1 MKSFKKFVTEVSA
14 QKASKDF
21 EDYIWQ
27 LAVLSGGKETNVKKL
42 TKLIDKKLSTVPTD
56 KIEQTAKAVS
66 HLNKKF
72 KKKWTKGYNANFANK
87 TKPEYGSKSAK
98 ADIVLESGNKK
109 YGISIKMEGDIV
121 VASAQGK
128 DEFQSIFYSTLDYF
142 EKKHSEVDLSE
153 YKGNIK
159 AIKKQVK
166 YIKENFVG
174 ESITRKLKD
183 GYFEKLR
190 TRKEFADEGEFL
202 DSLQKEIEKRNK
214 ENQNEWVE
222 YMDNTRIKIVDDLKK
237 VLQDNDKL
245 HHYIVWEALSSILK
259 YKGKL
264 PSAQYILSPSGC
276 YDITDPDSKYIADVA
291 ASSQI
296 DFRGM
301 LHGKIRSG
309 AGVAIRYYLK
319 KQDMGMTNIFDELN
333 KMDISMKW
341 DLKASKFN
349 KLTKQNEGVVSDIWN
364 KVKSVWNN
372 IKVSI
377 SNAITKVL
385 DTLNNMLN
393 KLTQLE
399 SISVFGLIQNNG
411 VEITGKIEIK

>member
-1 MKSFKKFVTEVSA
+1 MKSFKNFLKEVSA

-27 LAVLSGGKETNVKKL
+27 LAVLSGGKETDVKKL
-42 TKLIDKKLSTVPTD
+42 VKLIDKKLSKVPTD
-56 KIEQTAKAVS
+56 KVEQTAKAVS

-98 ADIVLESGNKK
+98 ADIVLESGSKK
-109 YGISIKMEGDIV
+109 YGISIKMEGNIV

-128 DEFQSIFYSTLDYF
+128 DEFQSIFYSALDYF
-142 EKKHSEVDLSE
+142 EKQHELNLSE

-183 GYFEKLR
+183 DYFEKLR
-190 TRKEFADEGEFL
+190 TRKEFVDEGKFL
-202 DSLQKEIEKRNK
+202 DSLQKEIKKRNK
-214 ENQNEWVE
+214 KNTDEWEE
-222 YMDNTRIKIVDDLKK
+222 YMSTTRIKIKDDLTKL
-237 VLQDNDKL
+237 LQDNDKL
-245 HHYIVWEALSSILK
+245 HHYIVWEALSATLK

-264 PSAQYILSPSGC
+264 PAAQYILSPTGC
-276 YDITDPDSKYIADVA
+276 YDITNPDNKYIADVA
-291 ASSQI
+291 SASTI

-309 AGVAIRYYLK
+309 SGTAIRYYLK
-319 KQDMGMTNIFDELN
+319 KQDMGMTKIFDELN

-341 DLKASKFN
+341 DFKASKFN
-349 KLTKQNEGVVSDIWN
+349 KLTKQNEGVISDIWN
-364 KVKSVWNN
+364 KTKSIWKK
-372 IKVSI
+372 IKVGF
-377 SNAITKVL
+377 SNVITKVI

-399 SISVFGLIQNNG
+399 NISVFGLIQSNDI
-411 VEITGKIEIK
+411 EITGNIKIK

>member
-1 MKSFKKFVTEVSA
+1 MKSFKNFVTEVSA

-27 LAVLSGGKETNVKKL
+27 LAVLSGGKETDVKKL
-42 TKLIDKKLSTVPTD
+42 VKLIDKKLSKVPTD

-98 ADIVLESGNKK
+98 ADIVLESGSKK

-128 DEFQSIFYSTLDYF
+128 DEFQSIFYSALDYF
-142 EKKHSEVDLSE
+142 EKQHEVDLSE
-153 YKGNIK
+153 YKENIK

-183 GYFEKLR
+183 DYFEKLR
-190 TRKEFADEGEFL
+190 TRKEFADEGKFL
-202 DSLQKEIEKRNK
+202 DSLQKEIKKRNK
-214 ENQNEWVE
+214 KNTDEWEE
-222 YMDNTRIKIVDDLKK
+222 YMNTTRIKIKDDLTKA
-237 VLQDNDKL
+237 LQDNDKL
-245 HHYIVWEALSSILK
+245 HHYIVWEALSATLK

-264 PSAQYILSPSGC
+264 PAAQYILSPTGC
-276 YDITDPDSKYIADVA
+276 YDITKPDNKYIADVA
-291 ASSQI
+291 SASTI

-309 AGVAIRYYLK
+309 SSTAIRYYLK
-319 KQDMGMTNIFDELN
+319 KQDMGMTKIFDELN

-341 DLKASKFN
+341 DFKASKFN
-349 KLTKQNEGVVSDIWN
+349 KLTKQNEGVISDIWN
-364 KVKSVWNN
+364 KAKSIWKK
-372 IKVSI
+372 IKVGF
-377 SNAITKVL
+377 SNVITKVI

-399 SISVFGLIQNNG
+399 NISVFGLIQSNDI
-411 VEITGKIEIK
+411 EITGKIKIK